1 MINGKRSKLTMAMA
15 EEKRHYKMYKR
26 GKTWVIV
33 GMSLFFTTAF
43 GAVTMQTAK
52 ADTAV
57 TDTAQVGTS
66 SAKTTTSDQPADA
79 TNSAIGSSAAP
90 AASDDQS
97 ASSVATA
104 ASSAQAKAGSVARDA
119 TAVPATASSAVAVSG
134 NESARSASDGMPS
147 AAPASSVASSAEKW
161 TPRVARVSYKMAV
174 AAPATQVKSE
184 DDATSQST
192 TGQAKNGTPVD
203 SLTTTFESNGSS
215 QKVVGDQLQVA
226 FSINPIKTGVS
237 LKAGDQIVLKVD
249 PKGWS
254 FDTTSDGNNPNFT
267 MTMDKTAGTITF
279 TVKDNVDDLAV
290 TTLTVDSKAVALKSQ
305 TNDETYTVGIN
316 YYSVGN
322 NTTVALTPDS
332 GGLTFMVQPDT
343 SSNPGVTTE
352 MGSYL
357 AGLAVDSQFK
367 APNVE
372 QYRNNQI
379 SRDGDNYNFV
389 FEEPVM
395 AGMLHVS
402 IPNDQTKCPDSF
414 QYTVTSDHDFVT
426 DSGGNLAYQI
436 YNGADL
442 VTDKSDYTIKMNNSK
457 SFTVSVS
464 NPSAFVY
471 ALNLTYFVKNPVVTD
486 KVTVTG
492 ELSSTIDG
500 KTDPNTKHDQTVFK
514 YLAPANPGYMPVLK
528 VTTVDATYQDQ
539 TKDDK
544 EIIQTGISSAYVN
557 QATGAAID
565 LKDKV
570 TIASIVD
577 ETTQQTVKAG
587 DLQAGKNYKVT
598 YKVTDPKSGN
608 TVSASG
614 EIKVAT
620 FTTQNVTYHVGDEK
634 PTLLSLVQ
642 SEDSINHPISADEL
656 SGTIDHSILTVP
668 GDHFVPVTYHGETKN
683 ATITVIAADA
693 IKAPTGTHVYDGQ
706 TTASQVPVTAMVDDK
721 TSVALTYGTDYTFVN
736 PDDAKN
742 VNVGTYQVTL
752 TADGKQAIQK
762 AIGNSG
768 VNFGDGLGQVTI
780 TPATVTITGPK
791 VAKEYD
797 GKPYSGELKA
807 TITGLPTSGSP
818 VNYTLTDMS
827 GEVNPGTYT
836 IGVTVADGG
845 NPNYRIVT
853 VPGQLTITEKS
864 GPTDPTD
871 PKGPTDPTGPTNPTD
886 PKGPIDPTGPTNP
899 TGPNAPTDPTAPTT
913 PEDPTAPTTPE
924 DPTQPGRQ
932 EEQTPLTPEPKPIT
946 EKKHETPGKTGQSSR
961 HQQSI
966 NQQKL
971 TRHAK
976 LVTVT
981 TVKTKAGQSS
991 TPAGTTKAKTLPQ
1004 TGDDVNQQT
1013 TLMGAALLG
1022 IISLLGLVGI
1032 GRKKRDEL
1040 K

>member
-66 SAKTTTSDQPADA
+66 SAATTTSDQPADA
-79 TNSAIGSSAAP
+79 TNSVADSSAAP

-97 ASSVATA
+97 ASSVATDV
-104 ASSAQAKAGSVARDA
+104 SSAQAKESSVANDT
-119 TAVPATASSAVAVSG
+119 TAVPAPASSAVAASG
-134 NESARSASDGMPS
+134 NESAQSASDRTQS
-147 AAPASSVASSAEKW
+147 VAPASFAVSSAEAEKW

-174 AAPATQVKSE
+174 AASAAQVKSE
-184 DDATSQST
+184 DDAATSRT
-192 TGQAKNGTPVD
+192 TNGTPVKEM
-203 SLTTTFESNGSS
+203 TTTFESNGSNVKLKGG
-215 QKVVGDQLQVA
+215 QLQIALQIDTGATGVALNAGDKVVL
-226 FSINPIKTGVS
+226 T
-237 LKAGDQIVLKVD
+237 VD
-249 PKGWS
+249 PKGW
-254 FDTTSDGNNPNFT
+254 DYDNTDDGNNANFDISR
-267 MTMDKTAGTITF
+267 DKTAGTITL
-279 TVKDNVDDLAV
+279 TAKNNVKDLTN
-290 TTLTVDSKAVALKSQ
+290 TTLTIESRALTTENQS
-305 TNDETYTVGIN
+305 TSETYDVKVN
-316 YYSVGN
+316 YYNAGTKTPIS
-322 NTTVALTPDS
+322 LTPS
-332 GGLTFMVQPDT
+332 NGGLTYVVQPAEKSD
-343 SSNPGVTTE
+343 PTTVL
-352 MGSYL
+352 GSYL
-357 AGLAVDSQFK
+357 SGLSVD
-367 APNVE
+367 APYQVPKT
-372 QYRNNQI
+372 
-379 SRDGDNYNFV
+379 DNYRRNQLSQASDGTYNFI

-395 AGMLHVS
+395 SGMAVVQVPEKS
-402 IPNDQTKCPDSF
+402 SDQPDSY
-414 QYTVTSDHDFVT
+414 QYTVTSDHEFLT
-426 DSGGNLAYQI
+426 DASGNLAYEI
-436 YNGADL
+436 HNGGDV
-442 VTDKSDYTIKMNNSK
+442 VTDTAKESYSIAMASDHK

-464 NPSAFVY
+464 KPDDFHSALV
-471 ALNLTYFVKNPVVTD
+471 LTYYVKNPDVQS
-486 KVTVTG
+486 KVNLTG
-492 ELSSTIDG
+492 QLNAIKDDESIKRETADHA
-500 KTDPNTKHDQTVFK
+500 TFK
-514 YLAPANPGYMPVLK
+514 YLMPANPGYMPVL
-528 VTTVDATYQDQ
+528 TTTPIDGIYQDSNL
-539 TKDDK
+539 TDGK
-544 EIIQTGISSAYVN
+544 IIDAGIADAYVN
-557 QATGAAID
+557 QATGSPIN
-565 LKDKV
+565 LKSNV
-570 TIASIVD
+570 TISSII
-577 ETTQQTVKAG
+577 EESTQQTIPAGNLKAG
-587 DLQAGKNYKVT
+587 QTYKVT
-598 YKVTDPKSGN
+598 YRLADPKSGN
-608 TVSASG
+608 TVTATG
-614 EIKVAT
+614 EIKVGT
-620 FTTQNVTYHVGDEK
+620 FTTQNVIYHTGDNK

-642 SEDSINHPISADEL
+642 SGDSFGHQITVNEL
-656 SGTIDHSILTVP
+656 SGTISDSIFNKSGVYT
-668 GDHFVPVTYHGETKN
+668 VPVTYHGETKN

-693 IKAPTGTHVYDGQ
+693 IKTPTGTHVYDGQ
-706 TTASQVPVTAMVDDK
+706 TTASQVPVIATVDDK

-742 VNVGTYQVTL
+742 VNVGTYQVKL

-768 VNFGDGLGQVTI
+768 INFGDGLGRVTI

-807 TITGLPTSGSP
+807 TITGLPASGSP
-818 VNYTLTDMS
+818 VNYTLTDVS
-827 GEVNPGTYT
+827 GYVNPGTYM
-836 IGVTVADGG
+836 IGVNVADGG

-864 GPTDPTD
+864 GPTDSTDPKGPTDPTGPTD
-871 PKGPTDPTGPTNPTD
+871 PKGPTDPTGPTNPT
-886 PKGPIDPTGPTNP
+886 
-899 TGPNAPTDPTAPTT
+899 
-913 PEDPTAPTTPE
+913 DPTAPTTPE

-946 EKKHETPGKTGQSSR
+946 EKKHETPGKTGQSPR

-976 LVTVT
+976 LVTAA

-1004 TGDDVNQQT
+1004 TSDGVNQQT